1 MRTLPVCL
9 MALLLSAVGLALS
22 GCTHKLQIAWTPS
35 AVAESKAGA
44 AELQVYLENSGSMD
58 GYMVAGSEL
67 KDALYG
73 YVSLLSAQAEATHI
87 NYINTTVVPFSGGIK
102 QFVDGLTPG
111 QFANVAGSRAHS
123 DLGDMLQ
130 MVVGRMKK
138 NSVALFVS
146 DCILDVPQGD
156 ATNYFTN
163 RRIQIES
170 VVARKLRTDPNF
182 SVEVLRLESRF
193 NGYYY
198 DLDGKTR
205 LNVKSRPYYMIVM
218 GSRDVL
224 RQLNRTVPTSRIPHG
239 YTGYVAYTT
248 PRSVAYTFANQ
259 YGKEGKDNT
268 IELTPDHKGN
278 YRLRLLANLAD
289 LLVDGANPSEPSLLK
304 PTQATTQVEDIAP
317 IKNGGQ
323 YSHAVDLKLT
333 KQTKAGGEML
343 SLQLATE
350 PAWVAKANDETGRN
364 IRKNLGKTSGIKYII
379 GGLADAYAEHTVS
392 TFKFTITKQ

>member
-1 MRTLPVCL
+1 MPTLPECL
-9 MALLLSAVGLALS
+9 MALLLSVASLALG
-22 GCTHKLQIAWTPS
+22 GCTHKLTIAWTPS
-35 AVAESKAGA
+35 SAAEGKADV

-58 GYMVAGSEL
+58 GYMCAGSEL

-87 NYINTTVVPFSGGIK
+87 NYINTTVVSFAGGIK

-111 QFANVAGSRAHS
+111 QFASVAGSRAHS

-170 VVARKLRTDPNF
+170 VVARKLRADPNF

-205 LNVKSRPYYMIVM
+205 LSVKSRPYYMIVM
-218 GSRDVL
+218 GSRDAL
-224 RQLNRTVPTSRIPHG
+224 RQLNSAVPTRRIPHG

-248 PRSVAYTFANQ
+248 PAAVAYTFANQ
-259 YGKEGKDNT
+259 YGAEGKDNT
-268 IELTPDHKGN
+268 LDLTSDRKGN
-278 YRLRLLANLAD
+278 YRLRMLANLAD
-289 LLVDGANPSEPSLLK
+289 LLIDGANPSDPSLLK
-304 PTQATTQVEDIAP
+304 PTQATTQVESISP
-317 IKNGGQ
+317 INGGGQ
-323 YSHAVDLKLT
+323 YSHAVDLKLA

-350 PAWVAKANDETGRN
+350 PEWVAQANDETGRD

-379 GGLADAYAEHTVS
+379 GGLADAYAEHTIS
-392 TFKFTITKQ
+392 AFKFTITKQ

>member
-22 GCTHKLQIAWTPS
+22 GCTHKLQIAWSPS
-35 AVAESKAGA
+35 AVAESKAEA

-111 QFANVAGSRAHS
+111 QFASVAGSRAHS

-248 PRSVAYTFANQ
+248 PQSVAYTFANQ

-268 IELTPDHKGN
+268 IELTPDRKGN

-304 PTQATTQVEDIAP
+304 PTQTTTQVEDIAP

>member
-1 MRTLPVCL
+1 MPKLPVCL
-9 MALLLSAVGLALS
+9 LGLLLLVVSLLLS
-22 GCTHKLQIAWTPS
+22 GCTQKLTIAWTPS
-35 AVAESKAGA
+35 PEAESQAQV

-58 GYMVAGSEL
+58 GYMCAGAEL

-73 YVSLLSAQAEATHI
+73 YVSLLSAQTEATHI
-87 NYINTTVVPFSGGIK
+87 NYINTAVVPFQGDIK
-102 QFVDGLTPG
+102 QFVNSLTPS
-111 QFANVAGSRAHS
+111 QFASVAGSHAHS

-130 MVVGRMKK
+130 MVVARMKR

-156 ATNYFTN
+156 ATNYFVN

-170 VVARKLRTDPNF
+170 VVARKLRTDKDF

-218 GSRDVL
+218 GNRDVL
-224 RQLNRTVPTSRIPHG
+224 RQLNRSVPSSRIPHG

-248 PRSVAYTFANQ
+248 PKSVAYTFANQ
-259 YGKEGKDNT
+259 YGKEGKNNT
-268 IELTPDHKGN
+268 LELTPDRKGN
-278 YRLRLLANLAD
+278 YRLRLLAD
-289 LLVDGANPSEPSLLK
+289 LSSLLLDGTNPSEPSLMR
-304 PTQATTQVEDIAP
+304 PTLATTQVESISP
-317 IKNGGQ
+317 ISNGGK
-323 YSHAVDLKLT
+323 YSHSVDLKLA

-343 SLQLATE
+343 SLLLAAE

-364 IRKNLGKTSGIKYII
+364 IRKNLDKTSGIKYII
-379 GGLADAYAEHTVS
+379 GGLADAYAEHTIS